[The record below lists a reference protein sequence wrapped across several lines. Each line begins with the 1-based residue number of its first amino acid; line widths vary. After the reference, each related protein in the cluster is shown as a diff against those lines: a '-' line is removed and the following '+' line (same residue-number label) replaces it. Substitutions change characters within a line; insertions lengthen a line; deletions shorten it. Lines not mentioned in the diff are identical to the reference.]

1 MTQFKTNENNDLYL
15 DTNNDLAIISGEFD
29 LVQSIEAA
37 IRLWLKEYEYNTSIG
52 VNYKQIYG
60 NPNLLPEVID
70 YNLTTAI
77 MSVNTFLTPD
87 NLKNYGIKKINSLDY
102 KLNRDTRVMQVTGEI
117 LLNNNT
123 TKQIGITI

>member
-15 DTNNDLAIISGEFD
+15 DTNNDLAIVSEVLD
-29 LVQSIEAA
+29 LVQSVEAA

-52 VNYKQIYG
+52 INYKQIYS

-77 MSVNTFLTPD
+77 MSVNTFLTTE
-87 NLKNYGIKKINSLDY
+87 NLKSYGIKKINSLDY
-102 KLNRDTRVMQVTGEI
+102 KLNRDTRVMQVTAEI

-123 TKQIGITI
+123 TQNIGINI